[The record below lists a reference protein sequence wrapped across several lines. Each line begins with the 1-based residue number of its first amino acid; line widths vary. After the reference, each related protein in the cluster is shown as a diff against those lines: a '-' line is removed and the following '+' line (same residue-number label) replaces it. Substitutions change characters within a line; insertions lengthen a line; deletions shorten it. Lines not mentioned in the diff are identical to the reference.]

1 MITELEIQTARMC
14 IKTALEK
21 GADSIRI
28 SLNKSVSDSIT
39 ILNGETDKVSHSA
52 DRSFYFYMFVEGKYG
67 TFSTNRLDEREL
79 DSFIENAIAMVKM
92 LGEDECRR
100 LPEPERME
108 KDARSGLELGLYDTS
123 YSPDD
128 TDSRLARAA
137 QLAACSDKSP
147 FDTDGFEII
156 SEECEYTESYDDTF
170 LIDSQGFEGRH
181 TETTFSGFSEITVCD
196 KDGNKYSGFWWE
208 NSPFYDKLG
217 IDSIRQTAL
226 SRAVSQIGPRKRK
239 GGHYKM
245 VVDTSVTSRL
255 VSPLLTALNASSIQ
269 QKMSFLDGSLGKKIF
284 SEGFTLLDLARTYG
298 KSGSRLFDTEGVA
311 TKDAAIIE
319 RGVVKQYFVNTYMA
333 AKTGMEPTIEDMS
346 RPCMRPFIKDEDL
359 AETEKEVSLKDI
371 LKLCGSGIYV
381 TGFNGGNCN
390 PVTGDFSYGIEGFAF
405 KNGKITHP
413 VKEMLIT
420 GNMIQLWNSLI
431 AVGSDARE
439 CSRWHIPSLAFEGV
453 SFSA

>member
-1 MITELEIQTARMC
+1 
-14 IKTALEK
+14 
-21 GADSIRI
+21 
-28 SLNKSVSDSIT
+28 
-39 ILNGETDKVSHSA
+39 
-52 DRSFYFYMFVEGKYG
+52 
-67 TFSTNRLDEREL
+67 
-79 DSFIENAIAMVKM
+79 
-92 LGEDECRR
+92 
-100 LPEPERME
+100 
-108 KDARSGLELGLYDTS
+108 
-123 YSPDD
+123 
-128 TDSRLARAA
+128 
-137 QLAACSDKSP
+137 
-147 FDTDGFEII
+147 
-156 SEECEYTESYDDTF
+156 
-170 LIDSQGFEGRH
+170 
-181 TETTFSGFSEITVCD
+181 
-196 KDGNKYSGFWWE
+196 
-208 NSPFYDKLG
+208 
-217 IDSIRQTAL
+217 
-226 SRAVSQIGPRKRK
+226 
-239 GGHYKM
+239 M

-346 RPCMRPFIKDEDL
+346 RPCMHPFIKDEDL

-420 GNMIQLWNSLI
+420 GNMIQLWNSLM

>member
-108 KDARSGLELGLYDTS
+108 KDARSGLELGLYDAS

-137 QLAACSDKSP
+137 QLAASSDKSP
-147 FDTDGFEII
+147 FDTGSFEII

-311 TKDAAIIE
+311 TKDTAIIE
-319 RGVVKQYFVNTYMA
+319 SGVVKQYFVNTYMA

-359 AETEKEVSLKDI
+359 ANTEKEVSLKDI

-390 PVTGDFSYGIEGFAF
+390 PVSGDFSYGIEGFAF
-405 KNGKITHP
+405 KNGRITHP

-420 GNMIQLWNSLI
+420 GNMIQLWNSII

-439 CSRWHIPSLAFEGV
+439 CSRWQIPSLAFEGV